1 MRADVN
7 HDKKLILVWKTTDEA
22 DLPVSE
28 EIEREIAPFR
38 AEKYKLIIM
47 KSGDEDLYELTLF
60 LLKTNRMKMV
70 RREIEAERAAGD
82 TPEPA
87 FRPSSSVFFLP
98 KLGEEKPRVYQLHN
112 MQYLNFA
119 PKFLLGAIFPQAR
132 IADFIV
138 ILTNPPKCAKIRMY
152 LLLGGFL

>member
-38 AEKYKLIIM
+38 AKKYKLIII

-87 FRPSSSVFFLP
+87 FRTSSSAFFLP

-119 PKFLLGAIFPQAR
+119 PSSCWGRFFRKRVSPTLS
-132 IADFIV
+132 
-138 ILTNPPKCAKIRMY
+138 
-152 LLLGGFL
+152 